1 MSEKP
6 LTWLEK
12 MNIKKQALME
22 KASKI
27 GADKLEGAIK
37 SSKNIVAKSKK
48 ALSAASEAWE
58 GESNPKSIPKENVT
72 AKEKPDTKAQ
82 TKVQKDIKDE
92 VKAKVGK
99 KGKV

>member
-37 SSKNIVAKSKK
+37 SSKDIVSKSKK
-48 ALSAASEAWE
+48 ALSAASEAWD
-58 GESNPKSIPKENVT
+58 GESNPKFIPK
-72 AKEKPDTKAQ
+72 AK
-82 TKVQKDIKDE
+82 
-92 VKAKVGK
+92 VKAKVK
-99 KGKV
+99 TDNKVKVKNKGKA